1 MRKYFGTVPLFIL
14 IGVIISFGYFIW
26 QKEKTIVVNK
36 IIPQKQEEQ
45 FSIDVPPKQSKIA
58 IVESI
63 SGDEI
68 FFQSRIASAP
78 AKIKTIEK
86 IQQAELLSLGKESS
100 ASLLF
105 KEALSIDM
113 SQESEI
119 EFLQTLPNN
128 FVFKQTKGKIVY
140 QKLGTIPIS
149 VRSRFLLVSLVE
161 GKISIN
167 TDIDT
172 HVITLT
178 VLEGSVKIA
187 YNDIDYKTQ
196 SLEIEKGDVFVFDDD
211 RREGSVEK

>member
-1 MRKYFGTVPLFIL
+1 MAKYFGTVPLFIL

-26 QKEKTIVVNK
+26 KKEKTIVVNK
-36 IIPQKQEEQ
+36 IVPQKQEEQ
-45 FSIDVPPKQSKIA
+45 FSIDVPPKQSKVA
-58 IVESI
+58 TVDSI

-78 AKIKTIEK
+78 AKIKTIQK

-100 ASLLF
+100 ASLSF
-105 KEALSIDM
+105 KDALSIDM

-140 QKLGTIPIS
+140 QKLGIIPIS
-149 VRSRFLLVSLVE
+149 IRSRFLLISLVD
-161 GKISIN
+161 GKISVN

-172 HVITLT
+172 HTITLS
-178 VLEGSVKIA
+178 VIEGSVKVA

-196 SLEIEKGDVFVFDDD
+196 SLEIKKGDTFVFDDD
-211 RREGSVEK
+211 RREGSVE